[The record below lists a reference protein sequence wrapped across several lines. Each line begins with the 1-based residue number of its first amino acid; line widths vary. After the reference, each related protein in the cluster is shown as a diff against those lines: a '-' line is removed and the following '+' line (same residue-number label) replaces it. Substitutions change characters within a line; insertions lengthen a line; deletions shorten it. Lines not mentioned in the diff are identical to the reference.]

1 MITLKVEP
9 GSNGSVTAR
18 ARRSSSV
25 AVPKALGL

>member
-18 ARRSSSV
+18 SRRSSSV
-25 AVPKALGL
+25 AAPKALGL